1 MPRAKSTK
9 FDVEVA
15 AVRVVEALMGR
26 EVPDGEDWR
35 KQTYFSDALDQVD
48 HLKAENSAFE
58 ERVGELEEKVG
69 VEEESTKEAMDE
81 RDKADEKLKV
91 LERMKEAVVE
101 AADQA
106 DTDLNSIGG

>member
-1 MPRAKSTK
+1 MPRAKSNK
-9 FDVEVA
+9 FDVEAA
-15 AVRVVEALMGR
+15 AVRVVRALMGR
-26 EVPDGEDWR
+26 KMPDEGWR
-35 KQTYFSDALDQVD
+35 RQIYFSDALDKVD

-58 ERVGELEEKVG
+58 ERVDELEEKVK
-69 VEEESTKEAMDE
+69 VEEEATKEAMDDRE
-81 RDKADEKLKV
+81 NALEKVGV